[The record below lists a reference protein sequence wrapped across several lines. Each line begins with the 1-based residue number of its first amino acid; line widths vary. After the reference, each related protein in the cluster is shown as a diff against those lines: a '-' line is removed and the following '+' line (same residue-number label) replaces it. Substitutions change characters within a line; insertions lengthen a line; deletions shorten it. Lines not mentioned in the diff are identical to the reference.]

1 MIMLRGDK
9 AEEKTLKEMSK
20 AIIRKE
26 AEKELIN
33 KKDKEEF
40 NK

>member
-1 MIMLRGDK
+1 MIMLKGDEP
-9 AEEKTLKEMSK
+9 EEKTLKEMSK

-26 AEKELIN
+26 VERELIN